1 MGRAEHG
8 GVGEAPRSTFEDAE
22 RGLVF
27 GRLTLDGTI
36 RGRSTSAAAGCTTTS
51 TSRSS
56 STGRRR
62 PRGRST
68 PRRRSDPHGV
78 TQRRRFRAEGRR
90 LTDISDESLD
100 GSAVEGAGVSDFLL
114 EELERR
120 RDVRM
125 RDIVATIQSDQYR
138 LITAEPE
145 GALVVQGGPGTGKTA
160 VGLHRASWLL
170 YTHRERLRRVL
181 VVGPNPT
188 FMDYVS
194 HVLPTLG
201 EEAVE
206 QRAVT
211 ELVDGIEAGREEEP
225 DVARLKGDPRLREV
239 VRARSRS
246 RSCRRRRSSCA
257 GRRHL
262 RPCGSGTSLRCSRRR
277 WSRRRSA
284 LARERFRMA
293 VLRRFYERYGELFGP
308 RALRSFDELERALRR
323 GGFLTR
329 WLDRVL
335 PLPQPEKL
343 VSRLLTSPAAL
354 EAASEDV
361 LDADERKLLLR
372 DRPRRMSDLRWSDQD
387 VPLLDE
393 ARTLLAGAPRSYGHV
408 IVDEAQ
414 DLSPMQLLAI
424 SRRAVDGSLTILGDV
439 AQATGPVV
447 YRRWQELEPYLPDEA
462 EMEIEELRHAYRVP
476 AEIMDFALPLL
487 DRIAPEVEPP
497 LAYRKGGDPPR
508 LVQVGEEELLE
519 RALREAVALED
530 LDGLLAVIVPRS
542 LSAPRRVPVPD
553 PHPAAG
559 EGPRVRPRRRG
570 RAGSRRGRR
579 RPRPARAL
587 RRAHAADEDARRR
600 PRAAVARRPRLGR
613 QQAVAVAPHAALVPE
628 RDEVEV
634 RAHPQVALQLLPLP
648 EVLLVRAALDGLA
661 RRDRVELEELE
672 DPAQHARRVAD
683 ELLVGEDVHALEL
696 LAVGLEERVAA
707 EPVLEHPVVAARP
720 APPRGRDRDGN
731 RMADDDDERRAGKAP
746 ARSGFSAG
754 SAATSR
760 AAPAGRDPSAA
771 TTPRTASARSP
782 AR

>member
-1 MGRAEHG
+1 MAHPELAAEQAYVDHAYDQLDKMRTT
-8 GVGEAPRSTFEDAE
+8 VARTQEAMATEWAALNMEAWVKRRMRTFEDAE

-27 GRLTLDGTI
+27 GRLTLDGTP
-36 RGRSTSAAAGCTTTS
+36 RPLYV
-51 TSRSS
+51 
-56 STGRRR
+56 GRRWVHDDKPESLVVNWQAPAAR
-62 PRGRST
+62 PFYTAT
-68 PRRRSDPHGV
+68 PATPHGV
-78 TQRRRFRAEGRR
+78 QQRRRFRAEGRR

-100 GSAVEGAGVSDFLL
+100 GSAVEGASVSDFLL

-211 ELVDGIEAGREEEP
+211 ELVDRIEATREEEP
-225 DVARLKGDPRLREV
+225 HVARLKGDPRLREV
-239 VRARSRS
+239 VARAVELSVVPAPEELVTLVDGVYVRVRERDVSELLEDALE
-246 RSCRRRRSSCA
+246 A
-257 GRRHL
+257 GDPL
-262 RPCGSGTSLRCSRRR
+262 G
-277 WSRRRSA
+277 

-293 VLRRFYERYGELFGP
+293 VLRRFYERYGELLGP

-343 VSRLLTSPAAL
+343 VARLLTSPAAL
-354 EAASEDV
+354 AGASEDV
-361 LDADERKLLLR
+361 LDDDERKLLLR
-372 DRPRRMSDLRWSDQD
+372 DRPRRVSDLEWSDQD
-387 VPLLDE
+387 VPLIDE
-393 ARTLLAGAPRSYGHV
+393 ARTLLDGAPRSYGHV

-424 SRRAVDGSLTILGDV
+424 SRRAIDGSLTILGDV

-462 EMEIEELRHAYRVP
+462 ELSIEELRHAYRVP

-508 LVQVGEEELLE
+508 LVQVQEDELLPA
-519 RALREAVALED
+519 ALREAATLAEQ
-530 LDGLLAVIVPRS
+530 DGLLAVIVPRALAGS
-542 LSAPRRVPVPD
+542 LPQGELFDEISVPVLT
-553 PHPAAG
+553 
-559 EGPRVRPRRRG
+559 PRQAKGLEFDHVVVVEP
-570 RAGSRRGRR
+570 
-579 RPRPARAL
+579 
-587 RRAHAADEDARRR
+587 
-600 PRAAVARRPRLGR
+600 AAVADDGDRGLRELY
-613 QQAVAVAPHAALVPE
+613 
-628 RDEVEV
+628 
-634 RAHPQVALQLLPLP
+634 VALTRPTKTLVVVHARPLP
-648 EVLLVRAALDGLA
+648 EPL
-661 RRDRVELEELE
+661 
-672 DPAQHARRVAD
+672 
-683 ELLVGEDVHALEL
+683 
-696 LAVGLEERVAA
+696 
-707 EPVLEHPVVAARP
+707 
-720 APPRGRDRDGN
+720 GR
-731 RMADDDDERRAGKAP
+731 
-746 ARSGFSAG
+746 
-754 SAATSR
+754 
-760 AAPAGRDPSAA
+760 
-771 TTPRTASARSP
+771 
-782 AR
+782 

>member
-1 MGRAEHG
+1 VTHPELSAEQAY
-8 GVGEAPRSTFEDAE
+8 VDNAYEQLDRMRSTVARTQEAMATEWAALNMEAWAKRRMRTFEDAE

-27 GRLTLDGTI
+27 GRLTLDGTP
-36 RGRSTSAAAGCTTTS
+36 RPLYV
-51 TSRSS
+51 
-56 STGRRR
+56 GRRWVHDDEHESLVVNWQAPAAR
-62 PRGRST
+62 PFYTAT
-68 PRRRSDPHGV
+68 PQTPHGV
-78 TQRRRFRAEGRR
+78 QQRRRFRAEGRR
-90 LTDISDESLD
+90 LLDISDEALD
-100 GSAVEGAGVSDFLL
+100 GSAVEGASVSDFLL

-211 ELVDGIEAGREEEP
+211 ELLDGVEVRREEET

-239 VRARSRS
+239 VARAVEIAVVPAPEELVTLVDGVYVRVRERDVASLLEETLE
-246 RSCRRRRSSCA
+246 A
-257 GRRHL
+257 GAPL
-262 RPCGSGTSLRCSRRR
+262 E
-277 WSRRRSA
+277 

-308 RALRSFDELERALRR
+308 RALRTFDELERALRR

-354 EAASEDV
+354 EAASEGV
-361 LDADERKLLLR
+361 LDEDERKLLLR

-424 SRRAVDGSLTILGDV
+424 SRRAIDGSLTILGDV

-447 YRRWQELEPYLPDEA
+447 YRRWQELQPYLPDEA

-508 LVQVGEEELLE
+508 LVHVGEEELLAA
-519 RALREAVALED
+519 ALREAAALAEQ
-530 LDGLLAVIVPRS
+530 DGLLAVIVPRS
-542 LSAPRRVPVPD
+542 LAGSLPQGELFDEISVPVLTPRQAKGLEFD
-553 PHPAAG
+553 HVVVVEPAAVVDDG
-559 EGPRVRPRRRG
+559 DRG
-570 RAGSRRGRR
+570 
-579 RPRPARAL
+579 L
-587 RRAHAADEDARRR
+587 RE
-600 PRAAVARRPRLGR
+600 LY
-613 QQAVAVAPHAALVPE
+613 
-628 RDEVEV
+628 
-634 RAHPQVALQLLPLP
+634 VALTRPTKTLVVVHARPLP
-648 EVLLVRAALDGLA
+648 DGLA
-661 RRDRVELEELE
+661 EV
-672 DPAQHARRVAD
+672 
-683 ELLVGEDVHALEL
+683 
-696 LAVGLEERVAA
+696 
-707 EPVLEHPVVAARP
+707 
-720 APPRGRDRDGN
+720 
-731 RMADDDDERRAGKAP
+731 
-746 ARSGFSAG
+746 S
-754 SAATSR
+754 
-760 AAPAGRDPSAA
+760 
-771 TTPRTASARSP
+771 
-782 AR
+782 

>member
-1 MGRAEHG
+1 VTHPELQAEQAYVDRAYDQLDHMRST
-8 GVGEAPRSTFEDAE
+8 VARTQEAMATEWAALNMEAWVKRRMRTFEDAE

-27 GRLTLDGTI
+27 GRLTLDGTP
-36 RGRSTSAAAGCTTTS
+36 RPLYV
-51 TSRSS
+51 
-56 STGRRR
+56 GRRWVHDDEHESLVVNWQAPAAR
-62 PRGRST
+62 PFYTAT
-68 PRRRSDPHGV
+68 PQTPHGV
-78 TQRRRFRAEGRR
+78 QQRRRFRSEGRR
-90 LTDISDESLD
+90 LTDLSDESLD
-100 GSAVEGAGVSDFLL
+100 GSAVEGASVSDFLL

-138 LITAEPE
+138 LITAEPT

-170 YTHRERLRRVL
+170 YTHREQLRRVL

-211 ELVDGIEAGREEEP
+211 ELLDGIEVEREEEP
-225 DVARLKGDPRLREV
+225 DIARLKGDPRLREV
-239 VRARSRS
+239 VARAVEIAVVPAPEELVTLVDGVYVRVRE
-246 RSCRRRRSSCA
+246 RDVA
-257 GRRHL
+257 TLLEEALEVGDPL
-262 RPCGSGTSLRCSRRR
+262 G
-277 WSRRRSA
+277 
-284 LARERFRMA
+284 LARDRFRMA

-308 RALRSFDELERALRR
+308 RALRTFDELEKALRR

-335 PLPQPEKL
+335 PLPQPKKL

-361 LDADERKLLLR
+361 LDDEERKLLLR

-387 VPLLDE
+387 VPLVDE

-447 YRRWQELEPYLPDEA
+447 YRRWQELQPYLPDEA

-476 AEIMDFALPLL
+476 AEIMDFAVPLL

-508 LVQVGEEELLE
+508 LVRVGEEELLAA
-519 RALREAVALED
+519 ALREAAALAEQ
-530 LDGLLAVIVPRS
+530 DGLLAVIVPRS
-542 LSAPRRVPVPD
+542 LAGTLPQGELFDEISVPVLT
-553 PHPAAG
+553 
-559 EGPRVRPRRRG
+559 PRQAKGLEFDHVVVVEP
-570 RAGSRRGRR
+570 
-579 RPRPARAL
+579 
-587 RRAHAADEDARRR
+587 
-600 PRAAVARRPRLGR
+600 AAVADDGDRGLRELY
-613 QQAVAVAPHAALVPE
+613 
-628 RDEVEV
+628 
-634 RAHPQVALQLLPLP
+634 VALTRPTKTLVVVHARPLP
-648 EVLLVRAALDGLA
+648 
-661 RRDRVELEELE
+661 
-672 DPAQHARRVAD
+672 DP
-683 ELLVGEDVHALEL
+683 LG
-696 LAVGLEERVAA
+696 
-707 EPVLEHPVVAARP
+707 
-720 APPRGRDRDGN
+720 
-731 RMADDDDERRAGKAP
+731 
-746 ARSGFSAG
+746 
-754 SAATSR
+754 
-760 AAPAGRDPSAA
+760 
-771 TTPRTASARSP
+771 
-782 AR
+782 

>member
-1 MGRAEHG
+1 MPHPELAAEQAYVDRAYEQLDRMRST
-8 GVGEAPRSTFEDAE
+8 VARTQDAMATEWAALNMEAWAKRRMRTFEDAE

-27 GRLTLDGTI
+27 GRLTLDGTP
-36 RGRSTSAAAGCTTTS
+36 RPLYV
-51 TSRSS
+51 
-56 STGRRR
+56 GRRWVHDDEHESLVVNWQAPAAR
-62 PRGRST
+62 PFYTAT
-68 PRRRSDPHGV
+68 PETPHGV
-78 TQRRRFRAEGRR
+78 QQRRRFRAEGRR

-100 GSAVEGAGVSDFLL
+100 GSAVEGASVSDFLL

-211 ELVDGIEAGREEEP
+211 ELLDGIEVVRDEEP

-239 VRARSRS
+239 VARAVEIAVVPAPEELVTLVDGVYVRVRE
-246 RSCRRRRSSCA
+246 RDVATLLEEALDA
-257 GRRHL
+257 GAPL
-262 RPCGSGTSLRCSRRR
+262 G
-277 WSRRRSA
+277 

-308 RALRSFDELERALRR
+308 RALRTFDELERALRR

-329 WLDRVL
+329 WLERVL
-335 PLPQPEKL
+335 PLPQPVKL

-354 EAASEDV
+354 EAASDGVLED
-361 LDADERKLLLR
+361 DERKLLLR
-372 DRPRRMSDLRWSDQD
+372 DRPRRLADLRWSDQD

-393 ARTLLAGAPRSYGHV
+393 AQALLAGAPRSYGHV

-447 YRRWQELEPYLPDEA
+447 YRAWQELEPYLPDDA

-476 AEIMDFALPLL
+476 AEIMNFALPLL

-497 LAYRKGGDPPR
+497 LAYRRGGDPPR
-508 LVQVGEEELLE
+508 LVRVGEGELLS
-519 RALREAVALED
+519 ASLREASVLAEEE
-530 LDGLLAVIVPRS
+530 GLLAVIVPRS
-542 LSAPRRVPVPD
+542 LAGVLPEGELFDEISVPVLT
-553 PHPAAG
+553 
-559 EGPRVRPRRRG
+559 PRQAKGLEFDHVVVVEP
-570 RAGSRRGRR
+570 
-579 RPRPARAL
+579 
-587 RRAHAADEDARRR
+587 
-600 PRAAVARRPRLGR
+600 AAVADDGDRGLRELY
-613 QQAVAVAPHAALVPE
+613 
-628 RDEVEV
+628 
-634 RAHPQVALQLLPLP
+634 VALTRPTKTLVVVHARPLP
-648 EVLLVRAALDGLA
+648 EPLGD
-661 RRDRVELEELE
+661 
-672 DPAQHARRVAD
+672 
-683 ELLVGEDVHALEL
+683 
-696 LAVGLEERVAA
+696 
-707 EPVLEHPVVAARP
+707 
-720 APPRGRDRDGN
+720 
-731 RMADDDDERRAGKAP
+731 
-746 ARSGFSAG
+746 
-754 SAATSR
+754 
-760 AAPAGRDPSAA
+760 
-771 TTPRTASARSP
+771 
-782 AR
+782 

>member
-1 MGRAEHG
+1 VTHPELADEQAYVDRAYEQLDRMRST
-8 GVGEAPRSTFEDAE
+8 VARTQEAMATEWAALNMEAWAKRRMRTFEDAD

-27 GRLTLDGTI
+27 GRLTLDGTP
-36 RGRSTSAAAGCTTTS
+36 RPLYV
-51 TSRSS
+51 
-56 STGRRR
+56 GRRWVHDDEHESLVVNWQAPAAR
-62 PRGRST
+62 PFYTAT
-68 PRRRSDPHGV
+68 PQTPHGV
-78 TQRRRFRAEGRR
+78 QQRRRFRAEGRR
-90 LTDISDESLD
+90 LLDISDESLD
-100 GSAVEGAGVSDFLL
+100 GSAVEGASVSDFLL

-211 ELVDGIEAGREEEP
+211 ELLDGIEVDREEET

-239 VRARSRS
+239 VARAVEISVVPAPEELYARIDGIYVRV
-246 RSCRRRRSSCA
+246 RERDVTELLEEALEA
-257 GRRHL
+257 GAPL
-262 RPCGSGTSLRCSRRR
+262 G
-277 WSRRRSA
+277 

-293 VLRRFYERYGELFGP
+293 VLRRFYERYGELLGP

-361 LDADERKLLLR
+361 LDDEERKLLLR
-372 DRPRRMSDLRWSDQD
+372 NRPRRVADLRWSDQD

-393 ARTLLAGAPRSYGHV
+393 ARTLLDGAPRAYGHV

-447 YRRWQELEPYLPDEA
+447 YRRWQELEPYLLGASPARPAAPGEERGPGEA
-462 EMEIEELRHAYRVP
+462 ELEIEELRHAYRVP

-508 LVQVGEEELLE
+508 LVRVGEEELLAA
-519 RALREAVALED
+519 ALREAAALAE
-530 LDGLLAVIVPRS
+530 LDGLLAMIVPRS
-542 LSAPRRVPVPD
+542 LAGDLPRGELFDEISVPVLT
-553 PHPAAG
+553 
-559 EGPRVRPRRRG
+559 PRQAKGLEFDHVVVVEP
-570 RAGSRRGRR
+570 
-579 RPRPARAL
+579 
-587 RRAHAADEDARRR
+587 
-600 PRAAVARRPRLGR
+600 AAVADDGDRGLRELY
-613 QQAVAVAPHAALVPE
+613 
-628 RDEVEV
+628 
-634 RAHPQVALQLLPLP
+634 VALTRPTKTLVVVHARPLP
-648 EVLLVRAALDGLA
+648 DGL
-661 RRDRVELEELE
+661 
-672 DPAQHARRVAD
+672 
-683 ELLVGEDVHALEL
+683 G
-696 LAVGLEERVAA
+696 
-707 EPVLEHPVVAARP
+707 
-720 APPRGRDRDGN
+720 
-731 RMADDDDERRAGKAP
+731 
-746 ARSGFSAG
+746 
-754 SAATSR
+754 
-760 AAPAGRDPSAA
+760 
-771 TTPRTASARSP
+771 
-782 AR
+782 